1 MYRCFLTAVMFTA
14 AAQTKEIK
22 TTIRYSQRSL
32 LQRILCLQKIYGRQF
47 FDDRPKLHGHACV
60 FTYQA
65 WSAGW
70 FPNWFPK
77 KLFLP
82 SWYFSNPYFETRTL
96 LQCAINDTLKNGTFD
111 SNQQIRQNLV
121 CRYGSYYFFSTFCR
135 YFTGTFCKNLVS
147 DRR

>member
-70 FPNWFPK
+70 FPNWLWKLVPK
-77 KLFLP
+77 KTIF
-82 SWYFSNPYFETRTL
+82 
-96 LQCAINDTLKNGTFD
+96 A
-111 SNQQIRQNLV
+111 
-121 CRYGSYYFFSTFCR
+121 
-135 YFTGTFCKNLVS
+135 
-147 DRR
+147 